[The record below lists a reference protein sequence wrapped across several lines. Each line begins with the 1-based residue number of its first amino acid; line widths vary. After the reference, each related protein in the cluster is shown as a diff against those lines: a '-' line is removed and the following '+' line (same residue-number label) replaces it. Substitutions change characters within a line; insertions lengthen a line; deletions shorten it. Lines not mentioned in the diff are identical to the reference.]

1 MRLRAIL
8 VIAVCTLGIFL
19 SRLIVE
25 AKGIPQLI
33 VIKGNGLSKPLE
45 ITDQVT
51 LKKFNPWGGEF
62 VDSKF
67 EAIAKPATLG
77 RCFDVDSFMKW
88 PSRPSWKYD
97 RGDLKLIYHFTY
109 CTGGTEGNGYIFL
122 PGRENEYWKVNVYT
136 ILRDG
141 NDGKWHRASAEWAD
155 TVKRL
160 VK

>member
-1 MRLRAIL
+1 MRLRPIL
-8 VIAVCTLGIFL
+8 VIAAFALGILFCSL
-19 SRLIVE
+19 LVE
-25 AKGIPQLI
+25 AKGTPELI
-33 VIKGNGLSKPLE
+33 VIKGGGLSKPLE

-67 EAIAKPATLG
+67 DAIAKPATLG

-97 RGDLKLIYHFTY
+97 RGELKLIYHFTY
-109 CTGGTEGNGYIFL
+109 CTGGTHGNGYIFL
-122 PGRENEYWKVNVYT
+122 PGREDEYWKVNVFT

-141 NDGKWHRASAEWAD
+141 DDGKWHLASAEWAE